1 MTGLYVIAP
10 CDARDVAEAAAGRA
24 SYLQLRDKSATGRE
38 LYSAATEMRRLTR
51 DTDTRFV
58 VNDRA
63 DVALAADADAVHLG
77 KTDLPLSAAK
87 ELGLEVG
94 RSNDTVAEAR
104 EAAAVADY
112 VSIGPVYPTDS
123 KPDVNPPIGLETVR
137 EVKESVD
144 VPVVAI
150 GGIDHSNAAAVADAG
165 ADHVAVLSA
174 VQGDPA
180 GEMDRILDAIEG

>member
-1 MTGLYVIAP
+1 MTGLYVIA
-10 CDARDVAEAAAGRA
+10 DAGARDVAEAAAGRA
-24 SYLQLRDKSATGRE
+24 AYLQLRDKSATGHE
-38 LYSAATEMRRLTR
+38 LYSAAIEMRRLTR
-51 DTDTRFV
+51 DTGTRLV

-63 DVALAADADAVHLG
+63 DVALATDADAVHLG

-94 RSNDTVAEAR
+94 RSNDTVAKAR
-104 EAAAVADY
+104 KAAEIADY

-123 KPDVNPPIGLETVR
+123 KPDVNSPVGLEAVR

-150 GGIDHSNAAAVADAG
+150 GGIDHANAAAVAEAG

-174 VQGDPA
+174 VRSDPA
-180 GEMDRILDAIEG
+180 EEMDRILDAIEG